1 MRNNRVRN
9 IEKKSA
15 KEVFSS
21 CFKITM
27 NIIMIL
33 YVISLLIPIYWM
45 VINSFKGYIEYYEA
59 PTHTLPKN
67 IIQGFKENYSFM
79 FNKLKVTRVIPGQ
92 GRVTFTVWEMLKN
105 SVLLSVFSPLFGNFI
120 YMICAYAISKYNFP
134 GRNFLYS
141 LGIVVMIL
149 PLMGSGVS
157 TMLLRK
163 AIGAYDNMFLMIVTG
178 VSCGFSGTTFLM
190 FYAAFKAIPW
200 TYAEAVFL
208 DGGGH
213 LTVFFKIMVP
223 MVFPTFGVLSL
234 LGFLGAWSNY
244 ELFLVWLPS
253 YANLAFGLYMMQND
267 LRIELGVTTPQILA
281 AFVIVSIPT
290 AVLYFSI
297 QKFFIGSFQ
306 VGGLKG

>member
-1 MRNNRVRN
+1 MKNRVRSL
-9 IEKKSA
+9 EKKTA
-15 KEVFSS
+15 KETFSV
-21 CFKITM
+21 CFKVTM
-27 NIIMIL
+27 NIVMIL
-33 YVISLLIPIYWM
+33 YAVSLLVPIYWM
-45 VINSFKGYIEYYEA
+45 ISNSFKGYIEYYET
-59 PTHTLPKN
+59 PTHTLPKH
-67 IIQGFKENYSFM
+67 IIQGFKENYTFM
-79 FNKLKVTRVIPGQ
+79 FNKLEITRVIPGK
-92 GRVTFTVWEMLKN
+92 GRVTFTVWQMLQN
-105 SVLLSVFSPLFGNFI
+105 SILFAVLSPLFSNFI
-120 YMICAYAISKYNFP
+120 YMICAYAISKYSFP

-149 PLMGSGVS
+149 PLMGGSAS
-157 TMLLRK
+157 MMLLRK
-163 AIGAYDNMFLMIVTG
+163 ATGTYDNMFLMIVTG
-178 VSCGFSGTTFLM
+178 VSCGFSGITFLM

-213 LTVFFKIMVP
+213 LTVFVKIMIP
-223 MVFPTFGVLSL
+223 MVFPTFGVLSM
-234 LGFLGAWSNY
+234 LGFLSAWSNY

-281 AFVIVSIPT
+281 AFVIISIPT
-290 AVLYFSI
+290 AILYFSI